1 MLAPAPTSARPASVR
16 PISSR
21 LLATIAFLPA
31 ALSSVSGC
39 GNESVQQAIDRQV
52 KENPKYHVQAVSRFA
67 GRVTVDGQPPAKDL
81 RLFVILNDPQ
91 HLDENAHRR
100 APKLCAI
107 CDDDGKF
114 AFGTYE
120 KADGVPPAAYVVTFA
135 LLHPPTAGSSRGG
148 GRMRQATGPRHFNGP
163 DELKNL
169 YNDPDKNQKLDE
181 FNIKLA
187 TPPKSDY
194 NFDLAVTNKDPTQ
207 PGPNAVTTII
217 SPR

>member
-1 MLAPAPTSARPASVR
+1 MLGPTPPSPHPASAF
-16 PISSR
+16 
-21 LLATIAFLPA
+21 LCLATIAMLSA
-31 ALSSVSGC
+31 ALSALSGC
-39 GNESVQQAIDRQV
+39 GNESVQQAIERQV
-52 KENPKYHVQAVSRFA
+52 KENPKYQVQPVSRFA

-100 APKLCAI
+100 APKLSAI
-107 CDDDGKF
+107 CNDDGKF
-114 AFGTYE
+114 AFGTYA
-120 KADGVPPAAYVVTFA
+120 KDDGVPPADYVVTFA
-135 LLHPPTAGSSRGG
+135 LLHPPTAGSGRGG

-181 FNIKLA
+181 FKLKLP
-187 TPPKSDY
+187 TPGKTDY
-194 NFDLAVTNKDPTQ
+194 NFDLTVANKDQSQ